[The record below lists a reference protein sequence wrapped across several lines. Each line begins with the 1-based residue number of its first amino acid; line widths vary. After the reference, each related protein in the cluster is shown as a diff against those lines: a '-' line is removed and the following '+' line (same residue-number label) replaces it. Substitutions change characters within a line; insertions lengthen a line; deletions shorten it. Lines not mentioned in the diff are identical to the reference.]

1 MKPVYVMS
9 IAYDSLKVAER
20 DVREINKEIT
30 SASGGD
36 FKLAMKTQQ
45 SMLILFSSDVPM
57 DQLSERL
64 KGLAFRGIRYVLFPT
79 DRILS
84 GFLDTHVLDW
94 LHLRLPR
101 PVPKKP

>member
-1 MKPVYVMS
+1 MS
-9 IAYDSLKVAER
+9 IAYESLKKAER

-57 DQLSERL
+57 EQLGARM
-64 KGLAFRGIRYVLFPT
+64 KGLAFGEIRYALFHI

-84 GFLDTHVLDW
+84 GFLDAHVLEW
-94 LHLRLPR
+94 LAHRLPW
-101 PVPKKP
+101 VESKKP